1 MKVRVILFLV
11 MVSLVMMGTVSVSLG
26 AEEPVV
32 LKWATYIPQN
42 DMDPQSSTL
51 QWFADELEKRTNGR
65 YKINI
70 FWSGT
75 LAKVKEIPWAVRDGL
90 ADMGDLVTPYFP
102 DNFPINNVGCFVVPM
117 GLTTAEL
124 GKAYYYLHEKYPE
137 FKKEFTDQN
146 LVAIGFR
153 PLESYGILTR
163 DPRRTLAELKG
174 AKTRTFGKAWPAFIK
189 AMGGVP
195 VSLAT
200 PEMYEAMERG
210 VLQAT
215 PMGITLANR
224 WKVDQVAKYLMGPIT
239 PIMGHILLMNLEAH
253 EKLPADVRAIM
264 DGLGQEY
271 MVQWLKILEIQI
283 DEVKALWKTTG
294 VEIIPIDRAEIR
306 KITQSPEVK
315 AIHEDW
321 IKRAKAKGL
330 KDAEEIIG
338 MFLP

>member
-1 MKVRVILFLV
+1 MKVRAILFLV
-11 MVSLVMMGTVSVSLG
+11 VVSLIMTGTVSVTMG
-26 AEEPVV
+26 AEKPVV
-32 LKWATYIPQN
+32 LKWATYIPKN

-70 FWSGT
+70 FWGGT

-117 GLTTAEL
+117 GLSTVEL
-124 GKAYYYLHEKYPE
+124 GQAYSYLHEKYPE
-137 FKKEFTDQN
+137 FKKEFADQN

-163 DPRRTLAELKG
+163 EPHKSLYELKG
-174 AKTRTFGKAWPAFIK
+174 AKIRTFGKAWPAFIK

-239 PIMGHILLMNLEAH
+239 PIMGHILLMNLEVH
-253 EKLPADVRAIM
+253 EKLPGDVKAIL

-271 MVQWLKILEIQI
+271 LVQWMKILEIQI
-283 DEVKALWKTTG
+283 AKVKALWKKTG

-306 KITQSPEVK
+306 KITQDPGVK
-315 AIHEDW
+315 AIHEEW